1 MGNVSRLRQLNAA
14 RLAASVAS
22 RRQQKND
29 AHGSGLCPHCRKAIY
44 NIHIVSAP
52 YDGVTIN
59 PVAER
64 DNEWSQIESAGGDK
78 D

>member
-1 MGNVSRLRQLNAA
+1 MGGVSRLRQLYAA
-14 RLAASVAS
+14 RLAAEVSS
-22 RRQQKND
+22 RRQQKD
-29 AHGSGLCPHCRKAIY
+29 EMTGSACCPHCHRVIGDV
-44 NIHIVSAP
+44 HIVSAP